1 MAQAVSF
8 LIRFEDPQLKA
19 DDIATE
25 VRYLVEDL
33 RDLEGMT
40 QVRYEPYAEVRDLAE
55 AQVGI
60 RFVASSTQL
69 GAILRRLCD
78 RLYYNPVQTCFLIQI
93 ADIRL
98 QIQTHRAD
106 DLVGLMA
113 MTQSGLL
120 FSPERDYLAE
130 VETYSRTQGELSPT
144 EMDNL
149 NLLRQNLGLSAQQAE
164 ALNARAAG
172 PYRTQSEKRRHFE
185 ETVQAE
191 FSRLQSMQEDLPFAP
206 KDFWP
211 ILQEL
216 AENLG
221 FPTAEAETI
230 YRHHR
235 QRYEE
240 DRRISREQT
249 AAQTAEKALLAAE
262 AKAEGDRQQQ
272 AQQAQDRRDQF
283 KTLCREAM
291 AHGLYPSEYDQGR
304 IDQAR
309 RLREIPQEEAVQ
321 IEAAVRTELYGGI
334 DSAAGVDYSRLREL
348 LHQQDW
354 QAADLETEAAIL
366 KALNRDMQPVTAET
380 VPLLPS
386 VDLATIDA
394 LWSRYS
400 GGRFGFKVQ
409 QQVYRHQEQIQRGE
423 DRRWRDFQIDLGW
436 QELPTWWYRGFKPYG
451 AIDFSLAAPQGHLP
465 TWRWGCP
472 SLGHRYR
479 LSPELVEAVMTHL
492 NQCMPLE
499 AASLAAFDPSS
510 PSTSLQ
516 STPFQ

>member
-1 MAQAVSF
+1 MT
-8 LIRFEDPQLKA
+8 
-19 DDIATE
+19 TE

-40 QVRYEPYAEVRDLAE
+40 QIRYEPYIDVRDLAE

-60 RFVASSTQL
+60 KFEAKSTQV
-69 GAILRRLCD
+69 GAILRRLRD
-78 RLYYNPVQTCFLIQI
+78 RLYYHPIQTCFLLQI

-98 QIQTHRAD
+98 QIQTHRSD
-106 DLVGLMA
+106 DLVGLIA

-120 FSPERDYLAE
+120 FAPDRDYLAE

-164 ALNARAAG
+164 DLNARAAG
-172 PYRTQSEKRRHFE
+172 PYRTQAEKRRHFE
-185 ETVQAE
+185 EIVQAE
-191 FSRLQSMQEDLPFAP
+191 FSRLRSHHDGLPIAP
-206 KDFWP
+206 KDIWP
-211 ILQEL
+211 LLQEL

-221 FPTAEAETI
+221 FSTTEAETM

-235 QRYEE
+235 QRYAE
-240 DRRISREQT
+240 DLSLSKEKA
-249 AAQTAEKALLAAE
+249 AAQAAEKARLAAE
-262 AKAEGDRQQQ
+262 AKAESDRQQQ
-272 AQQAQDRRDQF
+272 VQQAQDRRDQF
-283 KTLCREAM
+283 TTLCREAL
-291 AHGLYPSEYDQGR
+291 ANGLYPSEYDQGR
-304 IDQAR
+304 LDQAR
-309 RLREIPQEEAVQ
+309 RLRDISLAEAVK
-321 IEAAVRTELYGGI
+321 IEAAVRDELYGPVASG
-334 DSAAGVDYSRLREL
+334 AGVDYSRLREL
-348 LHQQDW
+348 LHHQDW
-354 QAADLETEAAIL
+354 LAADLETEAAVL
-366 KALNRDMQPVTAET
+366 KALNLDMQPVTAET

-400 GGRFGFKVQ
+400 SGRFGFKAQ

-436 QELPTWWYRGFKPYG
+436 QDLPTWWYRGFKPYS
-451 AIDFSLAAPQGHLP
+451 AIDFSLEAPPGHLP

-479 LSPELVEAVMTHL
+479 LSPEFVAAVMAHL
-492 NQCMPLE
+492 NHCMPLE
-499 AASLAAFDPSS
+499 TASLAAFDPSS
-510 PSTSLQ
+510 LSTSLH
-516 STPFQ
+516 